1 MTTTS
6 FQYRSYAVGEIAV
19 LYFPSISPGSATR
32 NLSRYINLDEDLLA
46 RLRAHGYAK
55 ASVFSHPRWWPILWS
70 VWASLR
76 ISFLLQPEIYSR
88 KQGCELKKVFLPLRS
103 KWMYIRH

>member
-46 RLRAHGYAK
+46 RLRAHGYRK
-55 ASVFSHPRWWPILWS
+55 GIRILTPAMVADIVECMGKPS
-70 VWASLR
+70 D
-76 ISFLLQPEIYSR
+76 FLS
-88 KQGCELKKVFLPLRS
+88 S
-103 KWMYIRH
+103 TT

>member
-46 RLRAHGYAK
+46 RLRAGYRK
-55 ASVFSHPRWWPILWS
+55 GIRILTPAMVADIVECMGKPS
-70 VWASLR
+70 D
-76 ISFLLQPEIYSR
+76 FLS
-88 KQGCELKKVFLPLRS
+88 S
-103 KWMYIRH
+103 TT